1 MTRAT
6 TAIAAPSAPATR
18 GGGQAAYRMVAD
30 RLRAEIAAGVY
41 PIGVALPTEADLC
54 LEHEVSR
61 QTVRRAFQDLVAE
74 GLVYRVPGRG
84 TFVAGMAGKYTRSS
98 GSIDDL
104 MGLADDTDL
113 DVVEPPRIGVDISA
127 AGRLHLDTDEVVT
140 MRFRRLHHGRPY
152 CVTSAYLPVHVGH
165 GLLDVAEFATMGVR
179 RNLTVL
185 SVVERVA
192 GRPIA
197 GADQMITAEAA
208 DTRVAEALECRAG
221 DPVLRIDRLYV
232 DHHGEVLELAINHF
246 NVERYTYRFQ
256 MRARST

>member
-1 MTRAT
+1 MTRAIVT
-6 TAIAAPSAPATR
+6 APAR
-18 GGGQAAYRMVAD
+18 GTTAAYRIVAD
-30 RLRAEIAAGVY
+30 RLRAEIAAGAY
-41 PIGVALPTEADLC
+41 PSGVALPTEAELC
-54 LEHEVSR
+54 VDHDVSR

-74 GLVYRVPGRG
+74 GLVFRVPGRG

-98 GSIDDL
+98 GSIDEL
-104 MGLADDTDL
+104 MALAVDTDL
-113 DVVEPPRIGVDISA
+113 DVVDPPSIGVDIGA

-152 CVTSAYLPVHVGH
+152 CTTSAYLPVPVGI
-165 GLLDVAEFATMGVR
+165 GLLDVAEFATVGVR

-197 GADQMITAEAA
+197 GADQTITAELADARIAA
-208 DTRVAEALECRAG
+208 ALECREG

-232 DHHGEVLELAINHF
+232 DHHGDVLELAINHF
-246 NVERYTYRFQ
+246 NVARYTYRFQ
-256 MRARST
+256 MRAHST